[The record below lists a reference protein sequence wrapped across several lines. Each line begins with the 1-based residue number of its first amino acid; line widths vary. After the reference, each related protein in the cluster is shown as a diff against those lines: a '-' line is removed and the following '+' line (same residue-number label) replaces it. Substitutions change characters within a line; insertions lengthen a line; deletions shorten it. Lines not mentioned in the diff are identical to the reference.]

1 MMTDASAARPE
12 PHGIGGWL
20 ILPMLG
26 TFISLTLS
34 AYGVFQS
41 IDVLTR
47 YGHKQSAA
55 WNYIVIGEAIFSFA
69 MVVGW
74 TVAVITLFQ
83 HKRIFPSLFVFL
95 LAATF
100 ALSLADVIV
109 VSQVLNQ
116 KIDSASIRDV
126 TRPFLSLIIWGPYMY
141 MSRRVKNTFIH

>member
-1 MMTDASAARPE
+1 VAHSSDAWHVYFTDAF
-12 PHGIGGWL
+12 GIRG
-20 ILPMLG
+20 
-26 TFISLTLS
+26 FSEYRR
-34 AYGVFQS
+34 AYQIWTQAERRVE
-41 IDVLTR
+41 LHR
-47 YGHKQSAA
+47 HR
-55 WNYIVIGEAIFSFA
+55 EAIFSFA